1 MLVRAL
7 PKMIKPELNSDALK
21 SKEAHS
27 LSGFVT
33 DVASYI
39 GRSERIEG
47 FRKIKDAIVGVP
59 GILYVN
65 PLILLEGAYN
75 SFRADPE
82 STEFRQSVES
92 IWNLLDGESHPL
104 VVRRLFPDQNG
115 STKDGPRSG
124 NITSSDMLFS
134 EVAKF
139 YDFYDRTYLGQDVLP
154 EIMVHRV
161 VDTANPPKIGPEPV
175 LLPYP
180 GGDVIHL
187 GPNKLQVRATF
198 GADESV
204 QGFPADV
211 WIVEFKSDG
220 SIEIRQNVRANK
232 LESHIPG
239 VTQYR
244 TIPIPEDF
252 QETPALN
259 LLQVHS
265 LAVTC
270 RNLSEKHGPHRLE
283 FDQTRIEGE
292 EVLVVIETAPF
303 LIQENSKES
312 VEEFKFGIT
321 QPIMTFL
328 SEQDFDAI
336 PENALLYAHI
346 PNNYFRGNE
355 RRDALTRLAIIA
367 KERGTKLVVLAAGN
381 IATTHAG
388 RVLTDNGHL
397 LVFAE
402 NEQFFEG
409 ENIRVFTKR
418 NHLLWERESPI
429 ALQDSMEGRGNDRVG
444 GKAFGLR
451 KLEEHGFETAPY
463 FVLETS
469 LFRRVMEETG
479 GDALLE
485 GISSTTSESA
495 IRKLAKKIEKK
506 ILNYDYSKL
515 PSISEA
521 LQRIGG
527 TEFAVRSSAI
537 CEDGKKSFAGIFLT
551 CPNVEREGL
560 NRAILEVLAS
570 SMTEYAIRAAKV
582 LDVKPSQLQ
591 MAVIIQKMVDSSK
604 AGTIFTMDPQ
614 TGNENRLLIEATMG
628 LGEGIVD
635 GTATVRQKVVADKK
649 SGAIRETSVYASQS
663 EVLSESD
670 TERLIELGIAVERKL
685 KEGPQDIEWAMD
697 PTGKITILQSRVLL
711 T

>member
-1 MLVRAL
+1 MT
-7 PKMIKPELNSDALK
+7 KPEFKSDALK
-21 SKEAHS
+21 NKEAQS
-27 LSGFVT
+27 LPGFVT
-33 DVASYI
+33 DVESYT

-47 FRKIKDAIVGVP
+47 FQKIKDAIVGVP
-59 GILYVN
+59 GLRYVD

-75 SFRADPE
+75 SFKSNSE
-82 STEFRQSVES
+82 STEFRQSVET
-92 IWNLLDGESHPL
+92 IWDLLDGESHPL

-115 STKDGPRSG
+115 NTKDGPRSG
-124 NITSSDMLFS
+124 NITSPDMLFN
-134 EVAKF
+134 EVARF
-139 YDFYDRTYLGQDVLP
+139 YDFYDRTYIGQDVVP
-154 EIMVHRV
+154 ELMVHRV

-211 WIVEFKSDG
+211 WIVEFRPDG
-220 SIEIRQNVRANK
+220 STEIRQTVRANK

-239 VTQYR
+239 VAQYR
-244 TIPIPEDF
+244 TIPIPVEF

-270 RNLSEKHGPHRLE
+270 HNLSEKHGPHRLE

-292 EVLVVIETAPF
+292 DVLVVIETAPF
-303 LIQENSKES
+303 LIQENSMES
-312 VEEFKFGIT
+312 VEEFKFGLT
-321 QPIMTFL
+321 QPIMTFH

-336 PENALLYAHI
+336 PEDALLYAHI

-418 NHLLWERESPI
+418 NHLLWEREDPI
-429 ALQDSMEGRGNDRVG
+429 VLQDRMEGRGYDRVG

-469 LFRRVMEETG
+469 LFRRIMEETG
-479 GDALLE
+479 GDSLLE
-485 GISSTTSESA
+485 GIDSSTSESA
-495 IRKLAKKIEKK
+495 IRKLAKKIEQK
-506 ILNYDYSKL
+506 ILNFDFSKL
-515 PSISEA
+515 PSIVEA
-521 LQRIGG
+521 LQHIGG
-527 TEFAVRSSAI
+527 TKFAVRSSAI

-551 CPNVEREGL
+551 RPNVEREEL
-560 NRAILEVLAS
+560 NQAILEVLAS

-591 MAVIIQKMVDSSK
+591 MAVIIQKMVDSTK
-604 AGTIFTMDPQ
+604 AGTIFTMDPHS
-614 TGNENRLLIEATMG
+614 GNENRLLIEATMG
-628 LGEGIVD
+628 IGEGIVD

-649 SGAIRETSVYASQS
+649 SRAIKETSIYAAQN
-663 EVLSESD
+663 EILSESD
-670 TERLIELGIAVERKL
+670 TKRLIDLGLAIERKL
-685 KEGPQDIEWAMD
+685 KEGPQDIEWAID
-697 PTGKITILQSRVLL
+697 STGEITVLQSRVLS

>member
-7 PKMIKPELNSDALK
+7 PNMTKHEINSDRTK
-21 SKEAHS
+21 NSEIPS
-27 LSGFVT
+27 NSGFVT
-33 DVASYI
+33 DVESYK

-59 GILYVN
+59 GIRYVN
-65 PLILLEGAYN
+65 PLILHEGAYN
-75 SFRADPE
+75 SFRADSE
-82 STEFRQSVES
+82 SATFKESLES
-92 IWNLLDGESHPL
+92 IWSSLDGESHPL

-124 NITSSDMLFS
+124 NITSPDMLFT

-139 YDFYDRTYLGQDVLP
+139 YDFYDSNYLGQDVVP
-154 EIMVHRV
+154 EIMVHQV
-161 VDTANPPKIGPEPV
+161 VDTANPPKIGPEPEM
-175 LLPYP
+175 LPYP

-187 GPNKLQVRATF
+187 GPNKLQVRATY

-220 SIEIRQNVRANK
+220 STEIRQTVRAKK
-232 LESHIPG
+232 LESLIPG
-239 VTQYR
+239 VSQYR
-244 TIPIPEDF
+244 TIPIPEEF
-252 QETPALN
+252 QETPALSP
-259 LLQVHS
+259 LQVHS

-270 RNLSEKHGPHRLE
+270 HNLSDKHGPHRLE
-283 FDQTRIEGE
+283 FDQTRIAGE
-292 EVLVVIETAPF
+292 DELVIIEAAPF
-303 LIQENSKES
+303 SIQENSRES
-312 VEEFKFGIT
+312 VAEFEFGIT
-321 QPIMTFL
+321 QPVKTFL
-328 SEQDFDAI
+328 SEQGFQEI

-402 NEQFFEG
+402 NEQFIEG
-409 ENIRVFTKR
+409 EDIRVFTKGS
-418 NHLLWERESPI
+418 HLLWERENPI
-429 ALQDSMEGRGNDRVG
+429 ALQDRMKGRGNDRVG

-469 LFRRVMEETG
+469 LFRRIMEETG
-479 GDALLE
+479 GDTDLE
-485 GISSTTSESA
+485 KIVSTTSERTVREIAKQIKKKFLDYDHSKIPSLTEA
-495 IRKLAKKIEKK
+495 I
-506 ILNYDYSKL
+506 
-515 PSISEA
+515 
-521 LQRIGG
+521 QRIGG

-537 CEDGKKSFAGIFLT
+537 CEDGKNSFAGIFLT
-551 CPNVEREGL
+551 CPNVRPEGL
-560 NRAILEVLAS
+560 NQAVLEVLAS
-570 SMTEYAIRAAKV
+570 AMTEYAIRAAKV
-582 LDVKPSQLQ
+582 LDVKPSHLQ
-591 MAVIIQKMVDSSK
+591 MAVIIQRMVDSTK
-604 AGTIFTMDPQ
+604 AGTIFTMDPM
-614 TGNENRLLIEATMG
+614 TENENRLLIEATRG

-635 GTATVRQKVVADKK
+635 GTATVRQQVVVDKK
-649 SGAIRETSVYASQS
+649 SKTITGMSVHSSQTD
-663 EVLSESD
+663 VITESD
-670 TERLIELGIAVERKL
+670 MTRLIELGISVERRL
-685 KEGPQDIEWAMD
+685 KEGPQDIEWAID
-697 PTGKITILQSRVLL
+697 PTGKIIILQSRVLL